1 MEYDRVIIMIKKI
14 AVITGTRADYGYL
27 KPLIM
32 RIHEDDELEL
42 QLYVTGMHLVKEHGH
57 TLDEVKKDFP
67 VKEVVLNLDQVSIK
81 IIFLPKILKNKEKKI
96 LKEINIDTK
105 KEIEANKDM
114 MQMAKMALG
123 FTNAKLFDFFLNA
136 VEKSEKITVVAYV
149 YEDKFEDVLKKI
161 E

>member
-1 MEYDRVIIMIKKI
+1 MQRLGNM
-14 AVITGTRADYGYL
+14 
-27 KPLIM
+27 
-32 RIHEDDELEL
+32 
-42 QLYVTGMHLVKEHGH
+42 
-57 TLDEVKKDFP
+57 
-67 VKEVVLNLDQVSIK
+67 NIK
-81 IIFLPKILKNKEKKI
+81 IIDVHTKKI

-149 YEDKFEDVLKKI
+149 YEDKFKDVLEKI
-161 E
+161 DE

>member
-1 MEYDRVIIMIKKI
+1 MRRRGNMMNIKVIDIS
-14 AVITGTRADYGYL
+14 TRRT
-27 KPLIM
+27 I
-32 RIHEDDELEL
+32 
-42 QLYVTGMHLVKEHGH
+42 
-57 TLDEVKKDFP
+57 
-67 VKEVVLNLDQVSIK
+67 
-81 IIFLPKILKNKEKKI
+81 
-96 LKEINIDTK
+96 KEIDIDTK